1 VFESPDGLETVE
13 AVGGLRSALDMLAVL
28 QLDRLT
34 RDELLELTR
43 QLETELRRVPVL
55 QHAVV
60 AELDGR
66 GVAAEFAVR
75 DTASLLV
82 DMLRLSRGEAS
93 GRVRSAADLG
103 PRRELN
109 GTARPPLFA
118 TVAAAQASGS
128 ISATHARLITTTI
141 DRLPAAVESEHGADL
156 ETFLVAQAQLLDPN
170 RLGQLARRLVDTL
183 DPDGTLATDRDHE
196 RRRSLSLRLNRDGSG
211 DLTARLTPS
220 CAAVWQSVLD
230 PLAAPVPAEDGA
242 ADLRGAGQRAHDG
255 LLDAGLRLLRSGE
268 LPDCGGVP
276 VTVQVSITTRELQT
290 GAGLA
295 STGSGGQLSIPE
307 LLTLATDA
315 QLLPVILNDAGGIV
329 AYGRTRRLA
338 TAAQRLALTARDGG
352 CSFPGCTA
360 PAAWCQTHHVVS
372 WAAGGT
378 TDLDNLTLLC
388 GLHHREH
395 ENRGWTCRMVDGV
408 PWWHPPSW
416 IDPAQQPRRNRAHH
430 VGAP

>member
-1 VFESPDGLETVE
+1 
-13 AVGGLRSALDMLAVL
+13 MLAAL

-34 RDELLELTR
+34 RDELLTLTR
-43 QLETELRRVPVL
+43 ELETELRRLPVV

-60 AELDGR
+60 AELDDR
-66 GVAAEFAVR
+66 GIAAEFALR

-82 DMLRLSRGEAS
+82 DLVRLSRGEAK
-93 GRVRSAADLG
+93 GRVRSAANLG
-103 PRRELN
+103 PRREFN
-109 GTARPPLFA
+109 GTPLPPLFA
-118 TVAAAQASGS
+118 GVAAAQAAGS
-128 ISATHARLITTTI
+128 ISPTHARLITSTI
-141 DRLPAAVESEHGADL
+141 DRLPAAAEHEHGADL

-170 RLGQLARRLVDTL
+170 RLGQLARRVVDTL
-183 DPDGTLATDRDHE
+183 DPDGTLANDRDHE
-196 RRRSLSLRLNRDGSG
+196 RRRSLSLRLNRDGSA

-242 ADLRGAGQRAHDG
+242 ADMRSAGQRAHDA

-276 VTVQVSITTRELQT
+276 VTVQVNITTRELQT
-290 GAGLA
+290 GTGLA
-295 STGSGGQLSIPE
+295 GTAHGGLISVPE
-307 LLTLATDA
+307 LLRLATDA
-315 QLLPVILNDAGGIV
+315 QVLPVILNDAGGIV

-338 TAAQRLALTARDGG
+338 TAPQRLALAARDGG

-372 WAAGGT
+372 WATGGT

-395 ENRGWTCRMVDGV
+395 EQRGWTCRMVDGV
-408 PWWHPPSW
+408 PWWRPPHW
-416 IDPAQQPRRNRAHH
+416 IDPAQRPRRNLAHQAG
-430 VGAP
+430 VP